1 MSFLL
6 TLHSHNRWLFV
17 LLAVVLIVKLTI
29 NLVKR
34 NPWSGLDGILLRT
47 YTALMSLQFLIGL
60 ILFYNLGSALNWD
73 MKLLRLN
80 LEHATTMIIAL
91 GLSHYTAKWKNSDS
105 STRSRNVLIV
115 VSISLLLIILGVARL
130 RGLQFWFA

>member
-17 LLAVVLIVKLTI
+17 LIAVVLIVKLAI
-29 NLVKR
+29 NLIKR
-34 NPWSGLDGILLRT
+34 NPWSGFDGILLRI

-60 ILFYNLGSALNWD
+60 VLFYNLGSALGWD

-91 GLSHYTAKWKNSDS
+91 GLAHFTAKWKNADS
-105 STRSRNVLIV
+105 ATRSRNVLIV
-115 VSISLLLIILGVARL
+115 VAISLLLIILGVARL
-130 RGLQFWFA
+130 RGMQFWFA